1 MFGLRRHR
9 ARVQVAPPTP
19 LEAPAPSVSLSEE
32 QLFEVVR
39 ERLDEF
45 VGANGDW
52 TLIRRS
58 DADSDEF
65 FQSMTAFSVA
75 RDVTTSILATA
86 RGDRAETAKANPT
99 SEVTLS
105 GFAGF
110 GASVLDFQPVEAS
123 EFNKSEFNRSEFN
136 KSEFNKPEFDA
147 LVTRPISEQIT
158 FELDAIAV
166 WADPKRHDPAH
177 VSPDLVSPPA
187 AADDSRLTANAS

>member
-19 LEAPAPSVSLSEE
+19 IAPPLPAPQLSEE

-39 ERLDEF
+39 ARLEDF
-45 VGANGDW
+45 VGATGDW
-52 TLIRRS
+52 TLVRRS
-58 DADSDEF
+58 EADTDEF

-75 RDVTTSILATA
+75 RDVTASILATA
-86 RGDRAETAKANPT
+86 RGDQDETTAAHPT
-99 SEVTLS
+99 SDVTLS

-110 GASVLDFQPVEAS
+110 GASVLDFRPVEES
-123 EFNKSEFNRSEFN
+123 E
-136 KSEFNKPEFDA
+136 
-147 LVTRPISEQIT
+147 LVTRPITEKIT

-177 VSPDLVSPPA
+177 VSPDLVSPPS
-187 AADDSRLTANAS
+187 ADDARVKVRAS